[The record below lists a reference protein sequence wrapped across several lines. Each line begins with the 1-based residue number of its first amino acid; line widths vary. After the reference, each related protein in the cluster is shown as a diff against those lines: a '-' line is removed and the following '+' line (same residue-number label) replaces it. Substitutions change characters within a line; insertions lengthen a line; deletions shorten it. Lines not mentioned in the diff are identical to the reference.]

1 MPAYQ
6 HDETI
11 RRLHAAGKRDREIA
25 AALGISVGRVTKI
38 RRNRLRLPSNFRF
51 AWTRELLEKIGNRIL
66 NGEKRKVIAAELGVS
81 VPALNNALHRHIG
94 GDEYDAFHNPAHR
107 FSRAWTMIGN
117 GATNAEVAAELGV
130 SRDHVRYYRRNMP
143 DWWAGEA
150 KLIRGAANGDAS
162 GGNRRGNDA
171 A

>member
-66 NGEKRKVIAAELGVS
+66 NGEKRKAIAAELGVS
-81 VPALNNALHRHIG
+81 VPALNNALHWHIG
-94 GDEYDAFHNPAHR
+94 GDEYDTFHNPIDR
-107 FSRAWTMIGN
+107 FSKAFTMISLGHDN
-117 GATNAEVAAELGV
+117 ATIAAEIGV
-130 SRDHVRYYRRNMP
+130 SRDHVRYYRRRVP
-143 DWWAGEA
+143 DWWGNEA
-150 KLIRGAANGDAS
+150 KGTQYQTRDRKDEDRDHAA
-162 GGNRRGNDA
+162 
-171 A
+171 